1 MLKKVVVTGM
11 GVVSCLGHDINL
23 FWDSLLKGKSGIKLI
38 SKFDTTE
45 FATKFAGEINDFDP
59 LLYMSHKDKGRT
71 DLFDQYAMAASISAL
86 NMAGLNSENM
96 TVSQKENTS
105 VLIGSGMGGM
115 NTFYEGSIRLFKNG
129 PKKVK
134 PSFITSTILNM
145 ASGRVA
151 KRFGFMGMSYSICS
165 ACATSAHAIMTA
177 FDTIRLGRSDIV
189 ITGGAEGAL
198 VPLSVAC
205 FNACNALST
214 DNKNYQTASKPF
226 DSNRQGFVMGEGAGI
241 LVMES
246 EESAIRR
253 GANIL
258 AEIAGV
264 GASSDAYDDVHP
276 RTDSRGVEL
285 SIQRA
290 LACASVSA
298 DVIGYVN
305 AHGTSTLAGD
315 IAECQGTS
323 RVLGNHKKNVIVNST
338 KSLIGHSLGAA
349 GGIEAI
355 VCVKSLMDQKV
366 HVSANIGN
374 LDNQIDL
381 PIAMNTQ
388 NKSIDFALSNS
399 FGFGGHNCSLL
410 FKRYLN

>member
-1 MLKKVVVTGM
+1 M
-11 GVVSCLGHDINL
+11 GVVSCLGHDVNK
-23 FWDSLLKGKSGIKLI
+23 FWDSLLAGKSGVKLI
-38 SKFDTTE
+38 SKFDTSDYS
-45 FATKFAGEINDFDP
+45 TKFAGEINDFDP
-59 LLYMSHKDKGRT
+59 LLYMSQKEKNRT

-86 NMAGLNSENM
+86 NMAGLNAENM
-96 TVSQKENTS
+96 TTQQKENTS

-115 NTFYEGSIRLFKNG
+115 QTFYNGSIRLFQNG

-165 ACATSAHAIMTA
+165 ACATSSHAIMTA

-189 ITGGAEGAL
+189 VAGGAEGAL

-214 DNKNYQTASKPF
+214 DNNNYQTASKPF
-226 DSNRQGFVMGEGAGI
+226 DSNRSGFVMGEGAGI
-241 LVMES
+241 LVIES

-276 RTDSRGVEL
+276 RKDSRGVEL
-285 SIQRA
+285 SIRRS
-290 LACASVSA
+290 LACANVDA

-315 IAECQGTS
+315 LAECQGTS
-323 RVLGNHKKNVIVNST
+323 RVLGEHKKKVIINST

-355 VCVKSLMDQKV
+355 VCVKSLLDQKI

-374 LDNQIDL
+374 IDNLIDI
-381 PIAMNTQ
+381 PVAMKTQ
-388 NKSIDFALSNS
+388 TKSLDFALSNS

-410 FKRYLN
+410 FKRYEN